1 MDFNLKKG
9 LINGHIGSFFYFF
22 FMWPFL
28 LCVVPWVIY
37 FMFGV
42 VWVLDFFF
50 FLVISICTE
59 LFLFWEGNWNNL
71 QLNNCYWK
79 IWWP

>member
-1 MDFNLKKG
+1 MLDFSITDFKLSHGFKSKNG
-9 LINGHIGSFFYFF
+9 LINGHIGSFFKFF

-42 VWVLDFFF
+42 VWVLDFNF
-50 FLVISICTE
+50 FLSCDKY
-59 LFLFWEGNWNNL
+59 L
-71 QLNNCYWK
+71 Y
-79 IWWP
+79 